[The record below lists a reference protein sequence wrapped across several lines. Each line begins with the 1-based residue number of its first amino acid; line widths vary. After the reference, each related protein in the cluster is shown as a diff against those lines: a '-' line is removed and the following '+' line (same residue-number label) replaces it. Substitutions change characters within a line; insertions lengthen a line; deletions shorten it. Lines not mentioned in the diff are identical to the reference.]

1 MICEQKNVFLQNEMS
16 LLKLIFYLTFE
27 QENLT
32 MLEATRP
39 VFNSTTTNGTHGTI
53 SLAVISSMVT
63 FA

>member
-1 MICEQKNVFLQNEMS
+1 MICEQKNVFLQNGMS

-39 VFNSTTTNGTHGTI
+39 VFNSTTTRGTHGTI

>member
-39 VFNSTTTNGTHGTI
+39 VFNSTTTWGTHGTI

>member
-39 VFNSTTTNGTHGTI
+39 VKKNRFF
-53 SLAVISSMVT
+53 LD
-63 FA
+63 